1 MKPENF
7 VKFTSY
13 GIRIKKKKKKKIHF
27 DITSKLVE
35 NDVFL
40 NALSLITSV
49 PFILF

>member
-13 GIRIKKKKKKKIHF
+13 GIRIKKKKKIHF

-35 NDVFL
+35 NDVSL

>member
-13 GIRIKKKKKKKIHF
+13 GIRIKKKKKKIHF

-35 NDVFL
+35 NDVSL
-40 NALSLITSV
+40 NALSLIMSV
-49 PFILF
+49 SFILF